1 MSSTIDYNTYTPAQ
15 LLAARSQ
22 IDEIIGSLGA
32 AAGKQQK
39 SKKPKRVGSSGP
51 WADWTKKIMTDN
63 AKEITAY
70 KEAADK
76 KAGAHL
82 KWISENKGKTSAEW
96 LAYKIEWAA
105 AHPKDAKSVAS
116 VEGSDAESVEAAPA
130 AAAEKKKRGPKK
142 LADMNAEERAAH
154 DAKVAERKAK
164 KAEGGAEEKK
174 AKSAV
179 PIAPSAVVFETV
191 AVPAPVVAA
200 PVEEAAES
208 QDASDDEI
216 EMKHFILDGQKYI
229 RPWSSSAA
237 AWATNDL
244 WYTNKRGERA
254 AYWGELMEDGSVNAD
269 AEEPSLD

>member
-191 AVPAPVVAA
+191 AAPVVAAPA

-208 QDASDDEI
+208 QAEEDEI
-216 EMKHFILDGQKYI
+216 EMKHFLLDGKKYV
-229 RPWSSSAA
+229 RPWSVSVND
-237 AWATNDL
+237 WATNDL
-244 WYTNKRGERA
+244 WYTKKTGERG

-269 AEEPSLD
+269 AEEPQFD

>member
-1 MSSTIDYNTYTPAQ
+1 MSSIDYNTYTPAQ

-22 IDEIIGSLGA
+22 IDDIIGSLGA
-32 AAGKQQK
+32 AVGKQQK

-63 AKEITAY
+63 AKEIAAY
-70 KEAADK
+70 KEAAEK

-82 KWISENKGKTSAEW
+82 KWISENKGKASPEW
-96 LAYKIEWAA
+96 LAYKSEWAT
-105 AHPKDAKSVAS
+105 AHPKELKGVAS
-116 VEGSDAESVEAAPA
+116 VEASDAESVEEAP
-130 AAAEKKKRGPKK
+130 AEKKKRGPKK

-191 AVPAPVVAA
+191 AAPLPVAA

-208 QDASDDEI
+208 QGEDEI

-237 AWATNDL
+237 AWATSDL

-269 AEEPSLD
+269 AEEPALD

>member
-1 MSSTIDYNTYTPAQ
+1 MSSIDYNTYTPAQ

-22 IDEIIGSLGA
+22 IDDIIGSLGA
-32 AAGKQQK
+32 AVGKQQK

-63 AKEITAY
+63 AKEIAAHT
-70 KEAADK
+70 EAAEK

-82 KWISENKGKTSAEW
+82 KWISENKGKASPEW

-105 AHPKDAKSVAS
+105 AHPKDVKGAAS
-116 VEGSDAESVEAAPA
+116 VEASDAESVEAPV
-130 AAAEKKKRGPKK
+130 AEKKKRGPKK

-154 DAKVAERKAK
+154 VAKVAERKAK

-174 AKSAV
+174 AKADA

-191 AVPAPVVAA
+191 VAAPVPA

-208 QDASDDEI
+208 EAEDEI
-216 EMKHFILDGQKYI
+216 EMKHFLLDGKKYV
-229 RPWSSSAA
+229 RPWSVSAND
-237 AWATNDL
+237 WATNDL
-244 WYTNKRGERA
+244 WYTKKTGERG

-269 AEEPSLD
+269 AEEPQFD